1 MLPAYEGRLA
11 FGDLAERGNRAG
23 LARWITGR
31 KETRFHELGLDA
43 GRVAERIT
51 DGPPT
56 LGSGLSGGSSRR
68 EATVPYKHKWACQA
82 PRLRHD
88 PPDRP

>member
-31 KETRFHELGLDA
+31 KETRFHEL
-43 GRVAERIT
+43 
-51 DGPPT
+51 PPARPGT
-56 LGSGLSGGSSRR
+56 GAPTARWTPPG
-68 EATVPYKHKWACQA
+68 QA
-82 PRLRHD
+82 PGA
-88 PPDRP
+88 PD